1 LSYLGGHERVPA
13 CRGTLTFRAFVRFV
27 TGADE
32 NAQRCV
38 PEGESGVKT
47 VLIVDDSE
55 MIRRHVAETLRG
67 GDYNVIEAGDGVDAL
82 AQITSNPELC
92 LVILD
97 INMPRMNGLELLE
110 RMKVELGAL
119 APPVLMLTTEAQPS
133 LMKRAKD
140 NGAKGWIIKPV
151 NPTMLL
157 SAVGKVAR

>member
-1 LSYLGGHERVPA
+1 VA
-13 CRGTLTFRAFVRFV
+13 
-27 TGADE
+27 
-32 NAQRCV
+32 
-38 PEGESGVKT
+38 EGESGVKT

-67 GDYNVIEAGDGVDAL
+67 GDYNVIEAADGVDAL
-82 AQITSNPELC
+82 AQITANRELC
-92 LVILD
+92 LIILD

-110 RMKVELGAL
+110 RMKAELGAA

-151 NPTMLL
+151 NPSMLL

>member
-1 LSYLGGHERVPA
+1 LLIGNR
-13 CRGTLTFRAFVRFV
+13 R
-27 TGADE
+27 DE
-32 NAQRCV
+32 KRCV
-38 PEGESGVKT
+38 AEGQGGVKT

-67 GDYNVIEAGDGVDAL
+67 GDYNVIEAADGVDAL
-82 AQITSNPELC
+82 AQITANRELS
-92 LVILD
+92 LIILD

-110 RMKVELGAL
+110 RMKAELGAA

-151 NPTMLL
+151 NPSMLL